1 MKPTHFGVHLTFDG
15 YGGSYDKLNDE
26 KLVRQVLFDLPNVL
40 GMNLLAP
47 PQVFFA
53 AGKVKDPGGWS
64 GFVVI
69 QESHISLH
77 TFPAKG
83 FLSADVYTCQNEL
96 AQNTVIEYLSKVF
109 EIKKTETNLIIR
121 GTMYSQN
128 EIH

>member
-1 MKPTHFGVHLTFDG
+1 MQMKPTHFGVHLTFDG

-109 EIKKTETNLIIR
+109 EIKKK
-121 GTMYSQN
+121 Y
-128 EIH
+128 